1 MKFKVKQ
8 IIVTDDDGF
17 LAVKALLPNGSIEW
31 VRSIDDTVIV
41 KLKDDINLEYVEK
54 TLNSI
59 HRTLQLQ

>member
-17 LAVKALLPNGSIEW
+17 LAIKALLPNESIEW